1 MEYEKVE
8 LLGLKDTLEH
18 LLDFIWKMETSPP
31 YFYGIFDRMKNNIEL
46 FLCVQAEDVEYLL
59 EILDR
64 DWKEANRKLIGIQ
77 YYDVRENNPSVDLE
91 ECFYLSGMIAEMS
104 RFLNGMKERDGRKH
118 CIRDGE
124 KKERMRRMPSFLDDI
139 SSFYGTG
146 EKNEKGQ
153 TLEEFLKEYDPYQY
167 KNPCATTDMVLFSYA
182 GEKPDTDALKVLL
195 VCRKNHPSIGYWA
208 LPGGFVELY
217 ENLEDTARREL
228 EEETGVKG
236 LPVEQFACYGDY
248 QRDPR
253 ARVITTAY
261 FSLVNEKEVRV
272 KAGDDAADA
281 AWFTVKL
288 KKGESKDI
296 TTDAAV
302 IRREDFSLELENED
316 RGLKIRAV
324 ICKEERQGLV
334 RERKYKVKEGG
345 MVAVDHAA
353 ILTQALEVIQ
363 QRIRK
368 NSCTCG

>member
-1 MEYEKVE
+1 MTAFFKE
-8 LLGLKDTLEH
+8 
-18 LLDFIWKMETSPP
+18 
-31 YFYGIFDRMKNNIEL
+31 IEP
-46 FLCVQAEDVEYLL
+46 F
-59 EILDR
+59 R
-64 DWKEANRKLIGIQ
+64 G
-77 YYDVRENNPSVDLE
+77 
-91 ECFYLSGMIAEMS
+91 
-104 RFLNGMKERDGRKH
+104 NGNE
-118 CIRDGE
+118 
-124 KKERMRRMPSFLDDI
+124 
-139 SSFYGTG
+139 
-146 EKNEKGQ
+146 NEKGQ

-288 KKGESKDI
+288 KKGESRDV

-302 IRREDFSLELENED
+302 IKKEDFSLELENED
-316 RGLKIRAV
+316 RGLKIGAV

>member
-1 MEYEKVE
+1 
-8 LLGLKDTLEH
+8 
-18 LLDFIWKMETSPP
+18 
-31 YFYGIFDRMKNNIEL
+31 
-46 FLCVQAEDVEYLL
+46 
-59 EILDR
+59 
-64 DWKEANRKLIGIQ
+64 
-77 YYDVRENNPSVDLE
+77 
-91 ECFYLSGMIAEMS
+91 
-104 RFLNGMKERDGRKH
+104 
-118 CIRDGE
+118 
-124 KKERMRRMPSFLDDI
+124 MPSFLDDI

-353 ILTQALEVIQ
+353 IHTQALEVIR

>member
-1 MEYEKVE
+1 
-8 LLGLKDTLEH
+8 
-18 LLDFIWKMETSPP
+18 
-31 YFYGIFDRMKNNIEL
+31 
-46 FLCVQAEDVEYLL
+46 
-59 EILDR
+59 
-64 DWKEANRKLIGIQ
+64 
-77 YYDVRENNPSVDLE
+77 
-91 ECFYLSGMIAEMS
+91 
-104 RFLNGMKERDGRKH
+104 
-118 CIRDGE
+118 
-124 KKERMRRMPSFLDDI
+124 MPSFLDDI

-167 KNPCATTDMVLFSYA
+167 KNPCATTDMVVFSYA

-288 KKGESKDI
+288 KKGESRDV

-302 IRREDFSLELENED
+302 IKKEDFSLELENED
-316 RGLKIRAV
+316 RGLKIGAV

-353 ILTQALEVIQ
+353 IITQALEVIQ

>member
-1 MEYEKVE
+1 
-8 LLGLKDTLEH
+8 
-18 LLDFIWKMETSPP
+18 
-31 YFYGIFDRMKNNIEL
+31 
-46 FLCVQAEDVEYLL
+46 
-59 EILDR
+59 
-64 DWKEANRKLIGIQ
+64 
-77 YYDVRENNPSVDLE
+77 
-91 ECFYLSGMIAEMS
+91 
-104 RFLNGMKERDGRKH
+104 
-118 CIRDGE
+118 
-124 KKERMRRMPSFLDDI
+124 MPSFLDDI

-195 VCRKNHPSIGYWA
+195 VCRKNHPSIVCWA
-208 LPGGFVELY
+208 LPGGFVNLR

-228 EEETGVKG
+228 QEETGVSG

>member
-1 MEYEKVE
+1 
-8 LLGLKDTLEH
+8 
-18 LLDFIWKMETSPP
+18 
-31 YFYGIFDRMKNNIEL
+31 
-46 FLCVQAEDVEYLL
+46 
-59 EILDR
+59 
-64 DWKEANRKLIGIQ
+64 
-77 YYDVRENNPSVDLE
+77 
-91 ECFYLSGMIAEMS
+91 
-104 RFLNGMKERDGRKH
+104 
-118 CIRDGE
+118 
-124 KKERMRRMPSFLDDI
+124 MPSFLDDI

-324 ICKEERQGLV
+324 IYKEERQGLV

>member
-1 MEYEKVE
+1 
-8 LLGLKDTLEH
+8 
-18 LLDFIWKMETSPP
+18 
-31 YFYGIFDRMKNNIEL
+31 
-46 FLCVQAEDVEYLL
+46 
-59 EILDR
+59 
-64 DWKEANRKLIGIQ
+64 
-77 YYDVRENNPSVDLE
+77 
-91 ECFYLSGMIAEMS
+91 MIAEMS
-104 RFLNGMKERDGRKH
+104 RFFERNERK
-118 CIRDGE
+118 RRE
-124 KKERMRRMPSFLDDI
+124 KALYQRWREEREDEENAIILDDI

-261 FSLVNEKEVRV
+261 FSLVNEK
-272 KAGDDAADA
+272 K
-281 AWFTVKL
+281 
-288 KKGESKDI
+288 
-296 TTDAAV
+296 
-302 IRREDFSLELENED
+302 
-316 RGLKIRAV
+316 
-324 ICKEERQGLV
+324 
-334 RERKYKVKEGG
+334 
-345 MVAVDHAA
+345 
-353 ILTQALEVIQ
+353 
-363 QRIRK
+363 
-368 NSCTCG
+368 CG

>member
-1 MEYEKVE
+1 
-8 LLGLKDTLEH
+8 
-18 LLDFIWKMETSPP
+18 
-31 YFYGIFDRMKNNIEL
+31 
-46 FLCVQAEDVEYLL
+46 
-59 EILDR
+59 
-64 DWKEANRKLIGIQ
+64 
-77 YYDVRENNPSVDLE
+77 
-91 ECFYLSGMIAEMS
+91 
-104 RFLNGMKERDGRKH
+104 
-118 CIRDGE
+118 
-124 KKERMRRMPSFLDDI
+124 MPSFLDDI

-288 KKGESKDI
+288 KKGESRDV

-302 IRREDFSLELENED
+302 IKKEDFSLELENED
-316 RGLKIRAV
+316 RGLKIGAV

-353 ILTQALEVIQ
+353 IITKALEVVR

>member
-1 MEYEKVE
+1 
-8 LLGLKDTLEH
+8 
-18 LLDFIWKMETSPP
+18 
-31 YFYGIFDRMKNNIEL
+31 
-46 FLCVQAEDVEYLL
+46 
-59 EILDR
+59 
-64 DWKEANRKLIGIQ
+64 
-77 YYDVRENNPSVDLE
+77 
-91 ECFYLSGMIAEMS
+91 
-104 RFLNGMKERDGRKH
+104 
-118 CIRDGE
+118 
-124 KKERMRRMPSFLDDI
+124 MPSFLDDI

-316 RGLKIRAV
+316 RGLKISAG
-324 ICKEERQGLV
+324 ICKEERHVLV
-334 RERKYKVKEGG
+334 RERKSKVKEGG
-345 MVAVDHAA
+345 MGAVDHAA

>member
-1 MEYEKVE
+1 
-8 LLGLKDTLEH
+8 
-18 LLDFIWKMETSPP
+18 
-31 YFYGIFDRMKNNIEL
+31 
-46 FLCVQAEDVEYLL
+46 
-59 EILDR
+59 
-64 DWKEANRKLIGIQ
+64 
-77 YYDVRENNPSVDLE
+77 
-91 ECFYLSGMIAEMS
+91 
-104 RFLNGMKERDGRKH
+104 
-118 CIRDGE
+118 
-124 KKERMRRMPSFLDDI
+124 MPSFLDDI

-217 ENLEDTARREL
+217 ENLEDTARREP

>member
-1 MEYEKVE
+1 
-8 LLGLKDTLEH
+8 
-18 LLDFIWKMETSPP
+18 
-31 YFYGIFDRMKNNIEL
+31 
-46 FLCVQAEDVEYLL
+46 
-59 EILDR
+59 
-64 DWKEANRKLIGIQ
+64 
-77 YYDVRENNPSVDLE
+77 
-91 ECFYLSGMIAEMS
+91 
-104 RFLNGMKERDGRKH
+104 
-118 CIRDGE
+118 
-124 KKERMRRMPSFLDDI
+124 MPSFLDDI

-288 KKGESKDI
+288 KKGESRDV

-302 IRREDFSLELENED
+302 IKKEDFSLELENED
-316 RGLKIRAV
+316 RGLKIGAV

-353 ILTQALEVIQ
+353 IITQALEVVR

-368 NSCTCG
+368 NSCLSFRIM

>member
-1 MEYEKVE
+1 
-8 LLGLKDTLEH
+8 
-18 LLDFIWKMETSPP
+18 
-31 YFYGIFDRMKNNIEL
+31 
-46 FLCVQAEDVEYLL
+46 
-59 EILDR
+59 
-64 DWKEANRKLIGIQ
+64 
-77 YYDVRENNPSVDLE
+77 
-91 ECFYLSGMIAEMS
+91 
-104 RFLNGMKERDGRKH
+104 
-118 CIRDGE
+118 
-124 KKERMRRMPSFLDDI
+124 MPSFLDDI

-324 ICKEERQGLV
+324 ICKEEQQGLV

>member
-1 MEYEKVE
+1 
-8 LLGLKDTLEH
+8 
-18 LLDFIWKMETSPP
+18 
-31 YFYGIFDRMKNNIEL
+31 
-46 FLCVQAEDVEYLL
+46 
-59 EILDR
+59 
-64 DWKEANRKLIGIQ
+64 
-77 YYDVRENNPSVDLE
+77 
-91 ECFYLSGMIAEMS
+91 
-104 RFLNGMKERDGRKH
+104 
-118 CIRDGE
+118 
-124 KKERMRRMPSFLDDI
+124 MPSFLDDI

-228 EEETGVKG
+228 EEETGGKG

-288 KKGESKDI
+288 KKGESRDV

-302 IRREDFSLELENED
+302 IKKEDFSLELENED
-316 RGLKIRAV
+316 RGLKIGAV

-353 ILTQALEVIQ
+353 IITQALEVIQ

>member
-1 MEYEKVE
+1 
-8 LLGLKDTLEH
+8 
-18 LLDFIWKMETSPP
+18 
-31 YFYGIFDRMKNNIEL
+31 
-46 FLCVQAEDVEYLL
+46 
-59 EILDR
+59 
-64 DWKEANRKLIGIQ
+64 
-77 YYDVRENNPSVDLE
+77 
-91 ECFYLSGMIAEMS
+91 
-104 RFLNGMKERDGRKH
+104 
-118 CIRDGE
+118 
-124 KKERMRRMPSFLDDI
+124 MPSFLDDI

-248 QRDPR
+248 QREPR

>member
-1 MEYEKVE
+1 
-8 LLGLKDTLEH
+8 
-18 LLDFIWKMETSPP
+18 
-31 YFYGIFDRMKNNIEL
+31 
-46 FLCVQAEDVEYLL
+46 
-59 EILDR
+59 
-64 DWKEANRKLIGIQ
+64 
-77 YYDVRENNPSVDLE
+77 
-91 ECFYLSGMIAEMS
+91 
-104 RFLNGMKERDGRKH
+104 
-118 CIRDGE
+118 
-124 KKERMRRMPSFLDDI
+124 MPSFLDDI

-208 LPGGFVELY
+208 LPCGFVELY